1 MLIADTIT
9 THSSSVTEY
18 SLYARHSAKILQ
30 SSHLILTKI
39 LGSTYFF
46 FFFFCPLTNRWPEK
60 KFRQQHKITQLLS
73 RQESC
78 LTTKLLVTAP
88 PTSPWLR
95 CLGSPRHGLDQD
107 KAKPKQQ
114 KFNGG
119 VDTRKAVSSFSLKN

>member
-9 THSSSVTEY
+9 THSSSVNEY

-39 LGSTYFF
+39 LGSTY
-46 FFFFCPLTNRWPEK
+46 FFFCPLTNRWPEK

-119 VDTRKAVSSFSLKN
+119 VGTRKAVSSFSLKN